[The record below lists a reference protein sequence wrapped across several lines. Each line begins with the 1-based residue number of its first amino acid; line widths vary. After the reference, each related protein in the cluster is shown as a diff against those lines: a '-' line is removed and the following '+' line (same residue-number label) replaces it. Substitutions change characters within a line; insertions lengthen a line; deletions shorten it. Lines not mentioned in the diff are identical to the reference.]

1 MCVKLILKKKIS
13 QNILKSLH
21 KLNLKEILKRNK
33 DLYVEIKISFKTK
46 INAKNEEVIY
56 D

>member
-1 MCVKLILKKKIS
+1 MCKIDFEKKIS

-33 DLYVEIKISFKTK
+33 DLYAKIKISFKTK
-46 INAKNEEVIY
+46 INAKNEKVIY

>member
-1 MCVKLILKKKIS
+1 MCVKLILKKIS

-21 KLNLKEILKRNK
+21 KLVLREILKRNK
-33 DLYVEIKISFKTK
+33 DLYVKIKISLKTK